1 LTLVQPA
8 IRRGRS
14 TSGPTGGPESA
25 RPNDGNGSQDRGRDT
40 EDRERNRQP
49 IGAAG
54 QAGEQ
59 EDDAKADLECT
70 TVLQKVL
77 VVRLEPGDC
86 LEE

>member
-1 LTLVQPA
+1 VQPTGA
-8 IRRGRS
+8 RAGHATRNERRRHAN
-14 TSGPTGGPESA
+14 P
-25 RPNDGNGSQDRGRDT
+25 D
-40 EDRERNRQP
+40 ERNRQP

-70 TVLQKVL
+70 NVLQKVL

-86 LEE
+86 PEE